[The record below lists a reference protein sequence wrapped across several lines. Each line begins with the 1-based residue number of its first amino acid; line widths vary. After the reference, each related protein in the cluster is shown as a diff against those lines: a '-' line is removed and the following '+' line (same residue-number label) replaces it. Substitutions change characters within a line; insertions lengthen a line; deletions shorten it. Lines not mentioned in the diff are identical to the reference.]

1 MVVTIHSITSGP
13 TPINFAPLEVVTKTK
28 VKEMIR
34 LAMENFSEKQK
45 AKNEEFRHTM
55 QQAITTQFNSLGES
69 LLVNL

>member
-13 TPINFAPLEVVTKTK
+13 TLINFAPLEVVTKTK